1 MKAHTK
7 LWYLENFSMFDV
19 LSMEERRILEKVA
32 VMRNIPQHQVLYFSA
47 DNPDAI
53 YIVKKGRVK
62 ISRISSQGK
71 EIILSVLS
79 SGEIFGELAIT
90 GQSQSGEETAEVIDD
105 AVICIFRTDDIK
117 EMMARNPRFNMEVL
131 KFIGLRLKK
140 VQSRLE
146 SLIFKSANERIIS
159 FIREIADEHGRKIMG
174 DPNLREVKLGLTH
187 TDIARLTATSRQT
200 VTTVLT
206 SLEKK
211 GIITY
216 DRKRIH
222 IKDYHALEAF

>member
-47 DNPDAI
+47 DNPETI

-62 ISRISSQGK
+62 ISKISSQGK
-71 EIILSVLS
+71 EIILSILS
-79 SGEIFGELAIT
+79 PGEIFGELAIT
-90 GQSQSGEETAEVIDD
+90 GQSQSREETAEVVDD
-105 AVICIFRTDDIK
+105 AIICIFRIDDIK
-117 EMMARNPRFNMEVL
+117 DMMARNPRFNMEVL

-146 SLIFKSANERIIS
+146 SLIFKSANQRIIS